1 MLATKAI
8 QDIVA
13 HVAVRRSAEVF
24 LPPLLTNK
32 NKQTKTLNA
41 KENKERKT
49 AIKGARISWDLDRAS
64 SKPYKIDLDLEN
76 VSYSVLKTNNN
87 KVALKGIYLFK
98 ELFQDMNSNNTSLIV
113 LFKEESEA
121 GLLTG
126 CNQN

>member
-13 HVAVRRSAEVF
+13 HVAVCRSAEVF

-32 NKQTKTLNA
+32 NKQTKTLTA

-49 AIKGARISWDLDRAS
+49 GIKGARISWDLDRTS
-64 SKPYKIDLDLEN
+64 PKPYKIDLEN
-76 VSYSVLKTNNN
+76 VSYSALKTNNN
-87 KVALKGIYLFK
+87 KMALKRIYLFK

>member
-1 MLATKAI
+1 MQKKTKK
-8 QDIVA
+8 
-13 HVAVRRSAEVF
+13 E
-24 LPPLLTNK
+24 
-32 NKQTKTLNA
+32 KQ
-41 KENKERKT
+41 
-49 AIKGARISWDLDRAS
+49 GVQISWDLDRAS
-64 SKPYKIDLDLEN
+64 PKPYKIDLEN